1 MHYALGAMQ
10 TSILSVLK
18 SKLFHETSKEKS
30 QEIIFITLSTLV
42 VTSFLFSILYLAL
55 EQRYIAISNTI
66 IGSVFLVSTFL
77 YWKKKCSQKKL
88 INTCLI
94 CSYLHLLNVSLATGG
109 TLSPALIWFI
119 LLPIS
124 AAFLADTISFWIS
137 IILTT
142 LTFPAM
148 GLIEQSEIFKLLHT
162 PLPSHVF
169 YIIQTSGYLCVIL
182 IASLWIF
189 VYGRAVS
196 KNVEEVVESKE
207 NMAELVR
214 LLTHDIAGPLSVIRG
229 YTLFIDDAENDSTMT
244 KKAKDAIERNTD
256 AIESLINKVRELR
269 ALDSGKRKLQLK
281 PSDLRETLKRAFE
294 IVQDRYEEKRVQLTL
309 DSEGKNFSAFVE
321 PDVVTLQILP
331 NLLHNALKFSY
342 PGSKV
347 SVLLREEEKFIVIE
361 IQDRGMG
368 IPPTLMKN
376 IFSYDKST
384 TREGTQGEKGTGFGM
399 PLVKSFV
406 EKMKGTITLQSMA
419 IEDSLKEH
427 GTKVIIRFCR
437 ADSES
442 FHSQT

>member
-1 MHYALGAMQ
+1 MSFVLGQ
-10 TSILSVLK
+10 HT
-18 SKLFHETSKEKS
+18 
-30 QEIIFITLSTLV
+30 
-42 VTSFLFSILYLAL
+42 
-55 EQRYIAISNTI
+55 
-66 IGSVFLVSTFL
+66 
-77 YWKKKCSQKKL
+77 
-88 INTCLI
+88 
-94 CSYLHLLNVSLATGG
+94 LATGG
-109 TLSPALIWFI
+109 TQSPSLIWFI

-124 AAFLADTISFWIS
+124 AAFLTDTLTFWIS
-137 IILTT
+137 LVFTT
-142 LTFPAM
+142 ITFPTM

-162 PLPSHVF
+162 PLPPHIF

-196 KNVEEVVESKE
+196 KNVKEVVESKE

-229 YTLFIDDAENDSTMT
+229 YTLFIDEAQSDSSLT

-269 ALDSGKRKLQLK
+269 ALDSGKRKLQIK
-281 PSDLRETLKRAFE
+281 PFDLRETLKRSFE
-294 IVQDRYEEKRVQLTL
+294 IVQDRYEDKKVQLTF
-309 DSEGKNFSAFVE
+309 DSNGKYFNALVE
-321 PDVVTLQILP
+321 PDVVALQILP

-347 SVLLREEEKFIVIE
+347 AVSIQEEMNSIAIE
-361 IQDRGMG
+361 IQDKGVG
-368 IPPTLMKN
+368 IPTTLMKN

-406 EKMKGTITLQSMA
+406 EKMKGTIEIESQA
-419 IEDSLKEH
+419 QEDSPNDH
-427 GTKVIIRFCR
+427 GTKITIKFCR
-437 ADSES
+437 ADKGS
-442 FHSQT
+442 FPFQT